1 MDEEHNFLGDNSL
14 EDVGWLCSLSES
26 ELNMLISLKM
36 LVIQRAKVIGYE
48 ELATKFDLKMLRA
61 LALVLMEHLK
71 GNVEKSSHISDLD
84 NSTSFMHGCSLLQ
97 SKLMDILSIQ
107 DLKTRIGIDERK
119 KPVKRPREDDAVKQ
133 KK

>member
-1 MDEEHNFLGDNSL
+1 M
-14 EDVGWLCSLSES
+14 
-26 ELNMLISLKM
+26 ELYICQNMLISLKM